1 MMNGPKIRQILSFKL
16 EHDRDGQKF
25 RNLNLKQ
32 QKKNVTTKY
41 ENFHLNIFQWR

>member
-32 QKKNVTTKY
+32 QKKMLQQNTK
-41 ENFHLNIFQWR
+41 IFT